1 MLESKP
7 RHFHLVGTTPMA
19 STLVGIPRLMHHT
32 FPPYGSCIYCGRT
45 DDLRTE
51 HIVPYGLEGNLK
63 LPRSTC
69 GECADRTSRIERA
82 VLRGDFRVV
91 RVYRGLQSRR
101 KHAGAPELYALNI
114 TRDGQ
119 EQQVEV
125 PLDEYPVVL
134 HFPIY
139 PPPRILTTSE
149 KRPGVDIRGV
159 DTISFGPNP
168 LEVMKK
174 LGAQSIGATLSQRP
188 AEFARMIAKIAYAM
202 AAATGTLK
210 LLAESSE
217 LPAMILGEDDAIGH
231 FVGTIEEPNA
241 SHPEIHRVLLIED
254 RGRGLLIG
262 DVQIFSDSH
271 TPRYGVV
278 IGKLA

>member
-1 MLESKP
+1 
-7 RHFHLVGTTPMA
+7 
-19 STLVGIPRLMHHT
+19 
-32 FPPYGSCIYCGRT
+32 
-45 DDLRTE
+45 
-51 HIVPYGLEGNLK
+51 
-63 LPRSTC
+63 
-69 GECADRTSRIERA
+69 
-82 VLRGDFRVV
+82 
-91 RVYRGLQSRR
+91 
-101 KHAGAPELYALNI
+101 
-114 TRDGQ
+114 
-119 EQQVEV
+119 
-125 PLDEYPVVL
+125 
-134 HFPIY
+134 
-139 PPPRILTTSE
+139 
-149 KRPGVDIRGV
+149 
-159 DTISFGPNP
+159 
-168 LEVMKK
+168 MKK